1 MSIKV
6 INKQNYKIIL
16 DDGKVSTIYQT
27 ITEVRDNSVKV
38 LSKNNKEYFVKLSDK
53 VKFYNEINVK
63 DTAVIKTFD
72 KCWLVVDVIKYEKEE
87 VEDDDEELK
96 RQLEMFK
103 ALGGGY

>member
-6 INKQNYKIIL
+6 INKENYKIIL

-27 ITEVRDNSVKV
+27 ITEVRENSVKV

-53 VKFYNEINVK
+53 VKFCNEINVK

-96 RQLEMFK
+96 RQLKMFK

>member
-6 INKQNYKIIL
+6 INKENYKIIL

-53 VKFYNEINVK
+53 VKFCNEINVK

-72 KCWLVVDVIKYEKEE
+72 KCWLVVDVIKHEKEE